1 MSETQTLEKAK
12 NAEAVE
18 KWLTLPK
25 KAYAALLK
33 YEIKQE
39 DILYK
44 ANADYDE
51 EFRFVQNY
59 LVLTKDRLVFLCY
72 PYQTEGEYS

>member
-33 YEIKQE
+33 YEIKHVKNSFFISTPVKYYKIYRTGYSHKMYSAI
-39 DILYK
+39 DIMNSMML
-44 ANADYDE
+44 
-51 EFRFVQNY
+51 
-59 LVLTKDRLVFLCY
+59 
-72 PYQTEGEYS
+72 